1 MFLRSIQFYCR
12 QQTTKAFV
20 LCLTSLNKPTL
31 VLKAHTTVLLFRET
45 KIEPYFIFQVFVNY
59 DLVSKRV
66 TMKIFRGQEVKDEA
80 MEEEV
85 EELKKKDN
93 EENVELDMEQRD
105 LSDCKTKIEK
115 QERMAMLLLQG
126 DKT

>member
-1 MFLRSIQFYCR
+1 MI
-12 QQTTKAFV
+12 
-20 LCLTSLNKPTL
+20 
-31 VLKAHTTVLLFRET
+31 
-45 KIEPYFIFQVFVNY
+45 
-59 DLVSKRV
+59 
-66 TMKIFRGQEVKDEA
+66 IFRGQEVKDEA
-80 MEEEV
+80 MEEEI

-126 DKT
+126 DKTW

>member
-1 MFLRSIQFYCR
+1 MI
-12 QQTTKAFV
+12 
-20 LCLTSLNKPTL
+20 
-31 VLKAHTTVLLFRET
+31 
-45 KIEPYFIFQVFVNY
+45 IF
-59 DLVSKRV
+59 S
-66 TMKIFRGQEVKDEA
+66 GQEVKDEA
-80 MEEEV
+80 MEEEI

-126 DKT
+126 DKTW

>member
-1 MFLRSIQFYCR
+1 MI
-12 QQTTKAFV
+12 
-20 LCLTSLNKPTL
+20 
-31 VLKAHTTVLLFRET
+31 
-45 KIEPYFIFQVFVNY
+45 
-59 DLVSKRV
+59 
-66 TMKIFRGQEVKDEA
+66 IFRGQEVKDEA
-80 MEEEV
+80 MEEEI

-126 DKT
+126 DKTWWKRGQFTKAF

>member
-1 MFLRSIQFYCR
+1 MS
-12 QQTTKAFV
+12 
-20 LCLTSLNKPTL
+20 
-31 VLKAHTTVLLFRET
+31 E
-45 KIEPYFIFQVFVNY
+45 
-59 DLVSKRV
+59 RV
-66 TMKIFRGQEVKDEA
+66 IMIIFRGQEVKDEA
-80 MEEEV
+80 MEEEI

>member
-1 MFLRSIQFYCR
+1 MINC
-12 QQTTKAFV
+12 
-20 LCLTSLNKPTL
+20 
-31 VLKAHTTVLLFRET
+31 
-45 KIEPYFIFQVFVNY
+45 
-59 DLVSKRV
+59 
-66 TMKIFRGQEVKDEA
+66 RGQEVKDEA
-80 MEEEV
+80 MEEEI

>member
-1 MFLRSIQFYCR
+1 MLIS
-12 QQTTKAFV
+12 
-20 LCLTSLNKPTL
+20 
-31 VLKAHTTVLLFRET
+31 
-45 KIEPYFIFQVFVNY
+45 
-59 DLVSKRV
+59 
-66 TMKIFRGQEVKDEA
+66 RGQEVKDEA
-80 MEEEV
+80 MEEEI

>member
-1 MFLRSIQFYCR
+1 MLIS
-12 QQTTKAFV
+12 
-20 LCLTSLNKPTL
+20 
-31 VLKAHTTVLLFRET
+31 
-45 KIEPYFIFQVFVNY
+45 
-59 DLVSKRV
+59 
-66 TMKIFRGQEVKDEA
+66 RGQEVKDEA
-80 MEEEV
+80 MEEEI

-93 EENVELDMEQRD
+93 EENVELDMEQGD

>member
-1 MFLRSIQFYCR
+1 
-12 QQTTKAFV
+12 
-20 LCLTSLNKPTL
+20 
-31 VLKAHTTVLLFRET
+31 
-45 KIEPYFIFQVFVNY
+45 
-59 DLVSKRV
+59 
-66 TMKIFRGQEVKDEA
+66 

>member
-1 MFLRSIQFYCR
+1 MI
-12 QQTTKAFV
+12 
-20 LCLTSLNKPTL
+20 
-31 VLKAHTTVLLFRET
+31 
-45 KIEPYFIFQVFVNY
+45 IF
-59 DLVSKRV
+59 S
-66 TMKIFRGQEVKDEA
+66 GQEVKDEA
-80 MEEEV
+80 MKEEI

-93 EENVELDMEQRD
+93 EENEELDMEQRD

>member
-1 MFLRSIQFYCR
+1 MI
-12 QQTTKAFV
+12 
-20 LCLTSLNKPTL
+20 
-31 VLKAHTTVLLFRET
+31 
-45 KIEPYFIFQVFVNY
+45 
-59 DLVSKRV
+59 
-66 TMKIFRGQEVKDEA
+66 IFRGQEVKDEA
-80 MEEEV
+80 MEEEI